1 MLPEIEYTI
10 QALLAEPVLASLA
23 SANPQCWMRDPEN
36 RLVKLTPQRKM
47 VW

>member
-10 QALLAEPVLASLA
+10 QALLASLA